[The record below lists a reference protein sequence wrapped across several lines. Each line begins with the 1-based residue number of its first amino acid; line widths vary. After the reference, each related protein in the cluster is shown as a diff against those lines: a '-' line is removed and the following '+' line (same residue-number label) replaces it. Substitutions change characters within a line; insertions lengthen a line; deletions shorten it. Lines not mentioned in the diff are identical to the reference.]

1 MLQGAPLNPAHMAQ
15 GLDFFWA
22 PQTSGQLRGSVD
34 QSNMTAQAHG
44 WGPWADPYGQD
55 APSGWELGNNGQFM
69 PTSSPSAGLGSLFFQ
84 KPAQQNQQPSQSP
97 QWSNNWLKL
106 ASWLTPGEQV
116 PGGPA
121 SQWWTGWLKGGW

>member
-1 MLQGAPLNPAHMAQ
+1 MLQGPRVASEILAQGPDYTMANQISGPLSGMIDQSHSMAQ
-15 GLDFFWA
+15 
-22 PQTSGQLRGSVD
+22 TYGQ
-34 QSNMTAQAHG
+34 
-44 WGPWADPYGQD
+44 GPWSSPFSQD
-55 APSGWELGNNGQFM
+55 APGGWELGPNGQFVPTPA
-69 PTSSPSAGLGSLFFQ
+69 PTSGLGSLFNQ
-84 KPAQQNQQPSQSP
+84 SRPSQQQQSSQSP